1 MDHRSLESLSTRVIH
16 GGTSPLVEGAPV
28 VPPPVQSAT
37 FVGGG
42 PDGDPELLYTRYG
55 NNPTQMALGARIASL
70 EGMEAG
76 VGLGSGMAAISLSI
90 LSLVEA
96 GDHIVS
102 SRFLYGATLAFME
115 HELPRRGVSV
125 SWVDPWEE
133 GSWQAALQERTR
145 LLYLESPVN
154 PTLRIVDLRPVVE
167 VARGRGIPVVMDA
180 TFASPVNL
188 RPGAWGVDLVIH
200 SATKYL
206 GGHSDLIAGVVAG
219 SQERILAVTRL
230 LHLYGP
236 ALDPHTAWLLDRGI
250 RTLDVRMER
259 HNRNALELAR
269 WFQGQEEVAHVV
281 HPGLPSHPDHAL
293 ATELMD
299 GFGGML
305 AVELKGGAQ
314 AADAFCRALRLATVA
329 PSLGGVETLVSL
341 PRLTSHRGMSP
352 DQRVGAGIPD
362 GLVRISAG
370 IEGLQDLTTDFSR
383 ALRAVTEANASA

>member
-1 MDHRSLESLSTRVIH
+1 MDHRPLKALSTRAIH
-16 GGTSPLVEGAPV
+16 GGTSPLVAGAPV
-28 VPPPVQSAT
+28 VAPPIQSAT

-102 SRFLYGATLAFME
+102 SRFLYGATRTFME
-115 HELPRRGVSV
+115 EELPRRGVSV
-125 SWVDPWEE
+125 TWVDPWEA
-133 GSWQAALQERTR
+133 GSWQAALQERSR

-167 VARGRGIPVVMDA
+167 VARERGIPVVMDA

-219 SQERILAVTRL
+219 SRERISAVTRL

-236 ALDPHTAWLLDRGI
+236 SLDPHTAWLLDRGI

-269 WFQGQEEVAHVV
+269 WFEGQEGVGHVV
-281 HPGLPSHPDHAL
+281 HPGLPSHPDHLL
-293 ATELMD
+293 ATELMN

-305 AVELKGGAQ
+305 AVELQGGAA

-341 PRLTSHRGMSP
+341 PRLTSHRGMGP
-352 DQRVGAGIPD
+352 DDRAAAGIPD

-370 IEGLQDLTTDFSR
+370 IEGLEDLRSDFSR
-383 ALRAVTEANASA
+383 ALRAGAEVATSA

>member
-1 MDHRSLESLSTRVIH
+1 MDRDPSSSLATRAIH
-16 GGTSPLVEGAPV
+16 GGAVPLVEGAPV

-55 NNPTQMALGARIASL
+55 NNPTQRALGARIASL

-76 VGLGSGMAAISLSI
+76 VGLGSGMAAIALAI

-96 GDHIVS
+96 GDRVVS
-102 SRFLYGATLAFME
+102 SRFLYGATRAFME
-115 HELPRRGVSV
+115 SELPRRGVSV
-125 SWVDPWEE
+125 DWVDPWEPGGWE
-133 GSWQAALQERTR
+133 VAIGPGTR
-145 LLYLESPVN
+145 LLYVESPVN
-154 PTLRIVDLRPVVE
+154 PTLRIVDVRELVE
-167 VARGRGIPVVMDA
+167 VARAHGIPVVMDA
-180 TFASPVNL
+180 TFSSPVNF
-188 RPGAWGVDLVIH
+188 RPGGYGVDLVIH

-219 SQERILAVTRL
+219 SGERIQAITRL

-250 RTLDVRMER
+250 RTLHVRMER

-269 WFQGQEEVAHVV
+269 WFETAPEVTRVV
-281 HPGLPSHPDHAL
+281 HPGLPSHPDHRL
-293 ATELMD
+293 AAELMD

-305 AVELKGGAQ
+305 AVELKGGGP
-314 AADAFCRALRLATVA
+314 AADAFCRALALATVA

-341 PRLTSHRGMSP
+341 PRLTSHRGMS
-352 DQRVGAGIPD
+352 RAGREAAGIPD

-370 IEGLQDLTTDFSR
+370 IEGLEDLKDDFAR
-383 ALRAVTEANASA
+383 ALGAAAEVAGSA